1 MNGADG
7 KCPWFLSEGG
17 ACGTL
22 ARSTDWSKTPLGP
35 ISSWSPA
42 LRGMARLVLGSL
54 HPMLLCWG
62 PELIQLYNDAFL
74 PNLKL
79 GKHPKAM
86 GQRVAECWSEAWATV
101 GPLLADVMLDGRGSR
116 HDDQLVPVLRERRLE
131 EAYWTYSYSPVFEA
145 DGSVGGTL
153 VVCSETTERVLAARR
168 ARTIRKLF
176 ALGEHATNASELLP
190 LAVEV
195 LQGAVSDVPFAA
207 AYEVRSDGSACLR
220 RTNLIGHDETLVGI
234 GRAVAAHVRASG
246 EHDGATATT
255 TLALA
260 PIEQPAG
267 PWPEPV
273 TRALIATVTTRP
285 AARTTEVMVLGTSPR
300 LPLDD
305 AYRNHLGRI
314 VEVIGQIHARV
325 ATTQARTRAEAE
337 RSDLL
342 RQAPVAT
349 LFSVGRE
356 QRIELANQA
365 FIEILGRDPAGETLA
380 EAFPGIVGTNLQ
392 RRLDD
397 AYTTGEA
404 FGIGEQE
411 VTFVRKESTEVRWF
425 KFNVQPIRHLDGD
438 VYGMMAVAID
448 ITDTIST
455 RNELE
460 AYAAERE
467 NLLHAVEAASRAKDE
482 FLAMLGHEL
491 RNPLAPIT
499 TALHLMKLK
508 EPTTLA
514 REREI
519 IARQTTHLTKL
530 VDDILDVAR
539 VSRGKVRLN
548 RARIALADVIARA
561 AETASPLFEQK
572 RHTLTVNV
580 PNKGLDVEGDA
591 LRLGQVF
598 ANLLTN
604 AAKFTAAGGS
614 ISATAERAG
623 DVAIIR
629 VEDNGIGIP
638 PDQLS
643 RVFDA
648 FFQEARSSEVAQGGL
663 GLGLALVK
671 SFVALH
677 GGTVTAMNRPGG
689 GSVFEVRLP
698 ALPPMAEPK
707 AEAQIEPTVGTTE
720 ASEGKRVLLVD
731 DSDDMLEIVASF
743 LRFAGYEVMAT
754 HDAPSALRMASSF
767 RPNVAVLDI
776 GLPAM
781 DGYDLAAHLREELGD
796 RAPRMIA
803 MTGYGREADRER
815 ALQAGFAAHLVKP
828 VDPQELLASVR
839 AISSI

>member
-7 KCPWFLSEGG
+7 EGPWFLSEGG
-17 ACGTL
+17 ACGEL

-42 LRGMARLVLGSL
+42 LRGMVRLVLCSL

-62 PELIQLYNDAFL
+62 PELVQLYNDAFL

-86 GQRVAECWSEAWATV
+86 GQRVAECWSEAWATA
-101 GPLLADVMLDGRGSR
+101 GPQLANVMLDGRGSW
-116 HDDQLVPVLRERRLE
+116 HDDQLVPVLREGRLE

-153 VVCSETTERVLAARR
+153 VVCSETTERVLAERR
-168 ARTIRKLF
+168 ARTLR
-176 ALGEHATNASELLP
+176 ALCARGADATSASQLLP

-195 LQGAVSDVPFAA
+195 LQDAALDVPFAA
-207 AYEVRSDGSACLR
+207 AYEVGEDGTPCLR
-220 RTNLIGHDETLVGI
+220 RTNLDGHDETLVQI
-234 GRAVAAHVRASG
+234 GAAVAEHVRTSRAHAGSSASTMLDLG
-246 EHDGATATT
+246 
-255 TLALA
+255 
-260 PIEQPAG
+260 PIELLG
-267 PWPEPV
+267 RPWPEPV
-273 TRALIATVTTRP
+273 TRAMIMTVPTTVPSRS
-285 AARTTEVMVLGTSPR
+285 TWVMAFGSSPR
-300 LPLDD
+300 LPLNT
-305 AYRNHLGRI
+305 AYRSHLEEL
-314 VEVIGQIHARV
+314 VEALSQMHARI
-325 ATTQARTRAEAE
+325 AATQARTAAEAE
-337 RSDLL
+337 RGDLL

-365 FIEILGRDPAGETLA
+365 FIEILGRDPTGETLA
-380 EAFPGIVGTNLQ
+380 EAFPGIVGTDLQ

-397 AYTTGEA
+397 AYTTGRS
-404 FGIGEQE
+404 FGIGEQN
-411 VTFVRKESTEVRWF
+411 VTFLREQSADVRWF
-425 KFNVQPIRHLDGD
+425 KFNVQPVRHLDGE
-438 VYGMMAVAID
+438 VYGMMAVALD
-448 ITDTIST
+448 ITDTVST

-460 AYAAERE
+460 AYAVERE
-467 NLLHAVEAASRAKDE
+467 KLLHAVEAASRAKDE

-508 EPTTLA
+508 EPAALA

-548 RARIALADVIARA
+548 RARVALADVIARA
-561 AETASPLFEQK
+561 VETATPLFEQK
-572 RHTLTVNV
+572 RHTLAVNV
-580 PNKGLDVEGDA
+580 PSKGLDVEGDA

-604 AAKFTAAGGS
+604 AAKFTEAGGT
-614 ISATAERAG
+614 ITATAERSG
-623 DVAIIR
+623 DVAVVR

-671 SFVALH
+671 SFVSLH
-677 GGTVTAMNRPGG
+677 GGTVTAMNRQGG
-689 GSVFEVRLP
+689 GSIFEVRLP

-707 AEAQIEPTVGTTE
+707 AEAQVEPTVSSAE

-767 RPNVAVLDI
+767 CPNVAVLDI

-803 MTGYGREADRER
+803 MTGYGRETDRER

-839 AISSI
+839 AASRI